1 MSDIVAELRRTVD
14 YERLARLLECH
25 IQMHEEDVDGCGGDC
40 LTCADFR
47 AAIRLLGHLPAL
59 LDLVEALR
67 RYIGHLDQGRRHID
81 NDTALDAW
89 DRKVG
94 QNWDLI
100 EDALAALE
108 LDGA

>member
-1 MSDIVAELRRTVD
+1 MREKVAFLIEHIDRRDVPA
-14 YERLARLLECH
+14 YRAALHSLLEE
-25 IQMHEEDVDGCGGDC
+25 MD
-40 LTCADFR
+40 T
-47 AAIRLLGHLPAL
+47 L
-59 LDLVEALR
+59 LDIVEALQ

-81 NDTALDAW
+81 NDIALDAW

-108 LDGA
+108 QDGTE